1 MILITSARYTMDDP
15 HGMIEFKIQIY
26 VILIIHILLLVLL
39 LLLLLHDFITINNL
53 WPVFSKKIKKITYDP
68 FG

>member
-1 MILITSARYTMDDP
+1 MMILITSARYTMDDP

-53 WPVFSKKIKKITYDP
+53 
-68 FG
+68 